1 MCLWHHTVGLG
12 HLAQLWHSCGS
23 VGQTSIRTVNIYYAA
38 RILNTVYISAPNT
51 VNTQAHVSAGRQCI
65 LTYSTNT
72 KFLAGYHW
80 LCTNAVSRWIQFQNL
95 AGGPPAYS
103 FLETMQCLAL
113 YSQINIFLFIESTV
127 FLSILLRLS
136 QPWGIF
142 STLLEGVNSRT
153 KSIRVW
159 KAARRDPDCWTI
171 VVTMISLHVA
181 TVCAST
187 STAIFVCVCMLLCS
201 CLCVLCMVHWYTVAQ
216 VLNKQKLN

>member
-103 FLETMQCLAL
+103 FLETMSCFVFSNKQTSSFSSNGRSFFQYCYDYL
-113 YSQINIFLFIESTV
+113 SHGGSFQPFL
-127 FLSILLRLS
+127 
-136 QPWGIF
+136 
-142 STLLEGVNSRT
+142 
-153 KSIRVW
+153 K
-159 KAARRDPDCWTI
+159 
-171 VVTMISLHVA
+171 
-181 TVCAST
+181 
-187 STAIFVCVCMLLCS
+187 
-201 CLCVLCMVHWYTVAQ
+201 VLIVAQ
-216 VLNKQKLN
+216 SPSGFEKRPAETRIVGRL